1 MKIIKVE
8 NCSDCPNHRQDM
20 KGHYCYDNEQEI
32 IKVDAFPDWCPLE
45 EAPDAG

>member
-1 MKIIKVE
+1 VKIIKVE